1 MKLSFRRV
9 FFALLTTLIAAF
21 PVFAQ
26 GGGGSADYA
35 KGMGYI
41 GACVGFG
48 IAAGLAGLGQGRVA
62 SAACEGMA
70 RNPGAGARIQI
81 LMLLGLAFIETLTIF
96 TLVVVLLFAPSL
108 K

>member
-1 MKLSFRRV
+1 MRLSFRRAV
-9 FFALLTTLIAAF
+9 FAVLTTLVAAV
-21 PVFAQ
+21 PVLAQ
-26 GGGGSADYA
+26 AAGEGGSAEYK

-81 LMLLGLAFIETLTIF
+81 LMLLGLAFIETLAIF
-96 TLVVVLLFAPSL
+96 TFVIVLIEVR
-108 K
+108 

>member
-1 MKLSFRRV
+1 MRLSFRRAV
-9 FFALLTTLIAAF
+9 FAVLTTLVAAV
-21 PVFAQ
+21 PVLAQ
-26 GGGGSADYA
+26 EVGGGGSADYK

-81 LMLLGLAFIETLTIF
+81 LMLLGLAFIETLAIF
-96 TLVVVLLFAPSL
+96 TFVIVLIEVR
-108 K
+108 

>member
-1 MKLSFRRV
+1 M
-9 FFALLTTLIAAF
+9 AAV
-21 PVFAQ
+21 PVLAQ
-26 GGGGSADYA
+26 ESAGSADYK

-81 LMLLGLAFIETLTIF
+81 LMLLGLAFIETLAIF
-96 TLVVVLLFAPSL
+96 TFVIVLIEVR
-108 K
+108 